1 MRIEQLK
8 ISGSVKFFKDKLQ
21 DKYGLKEF
29 TDSSKP
35 VVLYG
40 MYKPEDFA
48 LYLTVKSVVV
58 WCGTDA
64 RILNNERVN
73 IINSRPAIQYAK
85 SQDIYNTLKR
95 FGIKSTRLAISP
107 TKADI
112 EPQPLGSCVY
122 AYIGN
127 KSPGMERKYKVGLLR
142 RIEKAIPYKFLYA
155 TYGKYNREEL
165 MDIYKR
171 CFVGVRLLDHDGLS
185 NSIIEM
191 GLMGRK
197 TISNGGLPCTIKWH
211 KGNDVIAAIL
221 NHDKAPEGI
230 TINKAYKD
238 LLNISDSWLHL

>member
-1 MRIEQLK
+1 MRIKQLK

-21 DKYGLKEF
+21 DKYGLVEF

-64 RILNNERVN
+64 RILNKERVN
-73 IINSRPAIQYAK
+73 IINSRPSIQYAK

-112 EPQPLGSCVY
+112 SPEPLGSCVY

-127 KSPGMERKYKVGLLR
+127 KSPGMVRKYKIDLLKK
-142 RIEKAIPYKFLYA
+142 IESLVPYKFIYA
-155 TYGKYNREEL
+155 TYGQYNHDDL
-165 MDIYKR
+165 MDIYRK
-171 CFVGVRLLDHDGLS
+171 CFIGVRLLDHDGLS

-197 TISNGGLPCTIKWH
+197 TISNGGLPYTIKWKKGGDIKDSIISERK
-211 KGNDVIAAIL
+211 KGN
-221 NHDKAPEGI
+221 
-230 TINKAYKD
+230 INEVSDSYKE
-238 LLNISDSWLHL
+238 LLNISDSWLTI